1 MNLAS
6 SELQG
11 ASCFGGGVLFWCR
24 SRPCFPA
31 RVNFSPGS
39 HHPSHTQPWKVWNC
53 SFISEFLIWHDI
65 VWIKIKDKNEIFCC
79 KTLFSNFTF
88 VRILLW
94 NIGDHQLQIT
104 PKILSQMGWKRGPG
118 FPVSGKGK
126 VSPQFYCFHNP
137 GYFLSSCSVAPLLS
151 CLAAPTSWSHAQ

>member
-1 MNLAS
+1 MILAS

-53 SFISEFLIWHDI
+53 SFILGFSQWHDI
-65 VWIKIKDKNEIFCC
+65 VYIQIKKRMKYKVARLCSLTSPLSAFYFEILATTSFKLPQKFCP
-79 KTLFSNFTF
+79 KWVEKEGQVSQWVAKGRSPPSFIAFITLATS
-88 VRILLW
+88 
-94 NIGDHQLQIT
+94 
-104 PKILSQMGWKRGPG
+104 
-118 FPVSGKGK
+118 
-126 VSPQFYCFHNP
+126 SP
-137 GYFLSSCSVAPLLS
+137 
-151 CLAAPTSWSHAQ
+151 AAL